1 MIIKKGDT
9 VYIRTGSSKGQTGRV
24 LAVDHKKNT
33 VLVEGINMR
42 KKHQR
47 PTQQNQKGGI
57 LSVEAP
63 VHLSNVALFVQQDG
77 KNTPTRIKKKAVAE
91 GNKKTRVRIAVKTG
105 EQI

>member
-1 MIIKKGDT
+1 MNIKKGDT
-9 VYIRTGSSKGQTGRV
+9 VFIRTGSNKGQTGRV
-24 LAVDHKKNT
+24 LAVDTKKST

-77 KNTPTRIKKKAVAE
+77 KNTPTRVKKKTVDE